1 VTLDWHGLVTQHT
14 GEDWPEGELTLSTAR
29 PARRSTIPELDP
41 WYIDIW
47 KVHPLPKMPVA
58 RTLAASAA
66 PGDRAGGLASPA
78 MAELAVADVALE
90 PPPDALAEQGATAAT
105 YRLPR
110 PVAVPSDGSP
120 HKASIAHVDLA
131 TELDYVIVPKLA
143 EEAYLRATVTN
154 TSAHMLLPGSVSV
167 FQGDDFVGT
176 TAIEGVAPGGEIE
189 LHLGVDDRIE
199 VERELTR
206 RDTAK
211 ALLSGHRRTAVTY
224 TITVQN
230 HLDRLA
236 KVTVVDQ
243 FPVSRHESVKVRDA
257 EAMPA
262 PEERTDLD
270 VVTWKLDL
278 AAGAKRELTL
288 SFTIESPKGERLTGW
303 TD

>member
-1 VTLDWHGLVTQHT
+1 
-14 GEDWPEGELTLSTAR
+14 
-29 PARRSTIPELDP
+29 
-41 WYIDIW
+41 
-47 KVHPLPKMPVA
+47 
-58 RTLAASAA
+58 
-66 PGDRAGGLASPA
+66 